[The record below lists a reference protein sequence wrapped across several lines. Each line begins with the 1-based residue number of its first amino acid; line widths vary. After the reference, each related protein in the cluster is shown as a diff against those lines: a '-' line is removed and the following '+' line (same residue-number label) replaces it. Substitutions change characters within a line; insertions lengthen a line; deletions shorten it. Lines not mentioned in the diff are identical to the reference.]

1 MGLYRADTDDNSQ
14 QGVDTKRA
22 TFPSQL
28 HFGAI
33 LTSTPAAA
41 RTARTARTAASMV
54 DTRRKPAAA
63 LAQADAFIPTPTP
76 SKTAAKS
83 KSKSKSIPAAATTA
97 TAN

>member
-1 MGLYRADTDDNSQ
+1 MRMGLYRADTDDNSQ

-33 LTSTPAAA
+33 LTSTPAA
-41 RTARTARTAASMV
+41 ARTARTAASMV